1 MYQLGPVAVYGE
13 HEDDPG
19 GLSVRIASYV
29 SPGAYPW
36 WSEST
41 QAVLEAMTDLPVA
54 GARVLDFGCGA
65 SAVLAITAAKMGA
78 KEVIACEIHPE
89 YAAIARRQIEANG
102 LDIPVVAEA
111 KGKFDIAVANIGDA
125 VLAGQVSKLAKH
137 GVATDKEG
145 GIISW

>member
-13 HEDDPG
+13 HEEDPG
-19 GLSVRIASYV
+19 GLSVRIAPYV
-29 SPGAYPW
+29 SPGSYPW

-41 QAVLEAMTDLPVA
+41 QAMLVAMTDLPIT

-65 SAVLAITAAKMGA
+65 SAILAIAAARMGA

-102 LDIPVVAEA
+102 LDIPVVA
-111 KGKFDIAVANIGDA
+111 KTKDRFDIAVANIGDA
-125 VLAGQVSKLAKH
+125 VLAGQVSKMAKH
-137 GVATDKEG
+137 GIATDKEG
-145 GIISW
+145 NIISW